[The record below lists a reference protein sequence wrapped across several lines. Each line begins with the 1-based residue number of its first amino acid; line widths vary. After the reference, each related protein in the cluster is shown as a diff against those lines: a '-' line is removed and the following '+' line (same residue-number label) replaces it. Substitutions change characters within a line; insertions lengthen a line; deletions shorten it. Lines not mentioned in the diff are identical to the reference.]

1 MKSFLEYVAEDIINK
16 YGTDLSA
23 TAIVFP
29 NKRASLFL
37 NDYLVRAAG
46 KPLWC
51 PSYITISDLFR
62 NHSNIVVGD
71 DIKLVCDL
79 HKSFIECT
87 GIDEP
92 LDHFYGWGQLLLS
105 DFDDIDKNMA
115 DANKVFANLRDIHE
129 LDGVSY
135 LSKEQVDAIKKFF
148 SNFSEEHNSE
158 LKKRFIKLWSHFYD
172 IYVSFNKRLNEQGLA
187 YEGALYRSVVSD
199 CNVVFGHERYLFV
212 GFNLLHK
219 VEKEL
224 FKQLKEKGKAK
235 FYWDFDRYYMPSN
248 QGFPNEAGRYIA
260 SYLDEFPNELDVNL
274 DEVYDNFASAKA
286 ITYISSSTET
296 IQARYVGKWLNAGNR
311 IEAGRRT
318 AVVLCDEGLLKAVIH
333 SFPDNVKE
341 VNVTTGYPLAQSPL
355 ASLVNLLVALQV
367 NGYSANRSGY
377 RLSYVNAVLN
387 HPYIS
392 YISSHHVDL
401 YNHINKDSKVYYPT
415 RDILCID
422 NGLELLFSNI
432 SDGHEDMPLSGQ
444 ITAWMLQVLNL
455 IASNSKSSSDQFFKE
470 SLFKMHTMLNRIN
483 GLIES
488 GDLYV
493 DTITLQRLMNQ
504 IIQSTSIPFH
514 GEPAVGVQVMGVLET
529 RNLDFD
535 HLLILSCNEGN
546 MPKGIADTS
555 FIPYSLRKAYELT
568 TIDNKIAVYSYYF
581 YRLLQRAN
589 DITIMYNTSVGNG
602 KTGEMSRF
610 MLQLLI
616 ESNHNICKKALQ
628 AGQIPTSLRS
638 KEITKTAGIIER
650 LRQRFCI
657 SHDTANVEKPLLT
670 PSAINRYM
678 RCQLQFFYNY
688 VCRIKEQVDNDD
700 IDNRVF
706 GNIFHFAA
714 QKMYEQMSYA
724 GRQITEDVLKA
735 LLNNKE
741 LIERLVDEAF
751 NNELFKI
758 KNSKLKAT
766 QYSGLQL
773 INREVITMYLQ
784 RLIELDMKLAPFY
797 IVGLEIDV
805 SERLV
810 VDASGNLVDTV
821 IGGRVDRLDLVCDNG
836 GRRMR
841 VVDYKTGGKKI
852 KSLADISSVFDST
865 KLKDHNDYYLQALL
879 YSMIVSKSDSLN
891 AYKVPVSPAL
901 LFIQHTAADDYD
913 PTLMF
918 GKNPIVNVDSYLD
931 DFSERLR
938 ATVCEMFNPNIPFK
952 PTADA
957 NVCNSC
963 PYVRMCGL

>member
-46 KPLWC
+46 KPLWS

-62 NHSNIVVGD
+62 NHSDFVVGD

-79 HKSFIECT
+79 HKCFIECT

-148 SNFSEEHNSE
+148 SNFSEDHNSE

-172 IYVSFNKRLNEQGLA
+172 IYASFNKRLKEQGLA

-199 CNVVFGHERYLFV
+199 DNVAFGHERYLFV

-219 VEKEL
+219 VEKKL

-248 QGFPNEAGRYIA
+248 QGFHNEAGRYIA

-274 DEVYDNFASAKA
+274 DEVYDNFASTKT

-296 IQARYVGKWLNAGNR
+296 IQARYVGKWLNTENR

-318 AVVLCDEGLLKAVIH
+318 AVVLCDEGLLKGVIH

-355 ASLVNLLVALQV
+355 ASWVNLLVALQV
-367 NGYSANRSGY
+367 NGYSANRCRY

-387 HPYIS
+387 HPYIN

-401 YNHINKDSKVYYPT
+401 YNYINKESKVYYPT

-546 MPKGIADTS
+546 MPKGIGDTS

-616 ESNHNICKKALQ
+616 ESNHTICKKALQ
-628 AGQIPTSLRS
+628 AGQIPTSSKS

-657 SHDTANVEKPLLT
+657 SHDTENTGKPLLT

-688 VCRIKEQVDNDD
+688 VCRIKEQIDNDD
-700 IDNRVF
+700 IDNRMF

-724 GRQITEDVLKA
+724 DKPITENALKA
-735 LLNNKE
+735 LLNNKKC
-741 LIERLVDEAF
+741 IERLVDEAF

-784 RLIELDMKLAPFY
+784 RLIELDIKLAPFY
-797 IVGLEIDV
+797 IVGLELDV
-805 SERLV
+805 SEHFV
-810 VDASGNLVDTV
+810 ADAGGNLVDTI
-821 IGGRVDRLDLVCDNG
+821 IGGRVDRLDLVNDNG

-852 KSLADISSVFDST
+852 KSLADIDSVFDST

-891 AYKVPVSPAL
+891 ANKVPVSPAL
-901 LFIQHTAADDYD
+901 LFIQHTSADDYD

-918 GKNPIVNVDSYLD
+918 GKSPIVNVASYLD
-931 DFSERLR
+931 DFSDRLM
-938 ATVCEMFNPNIPFK
+938 AIVCEMFNPNIPFK
-952 PTADA
+952 PTSDA
-957 NVCNSC
+957 NICNSC
-963 PYVRMCGL
+963 PYLRMCGL